1 MAITA
6 KEKFL
11 WSIANRYID
20 NRMINLRNHIY
31 VSIFP
36 EAMSFVFIMQSLSIR
51 KFSPSSQI
59 PLSAILHFENNL
71 FMKGRFS
78 LQSAA
83 CTCSLTSACCSFFSS
98 SVSSCVW
105 LRTAEP
111 LGLVEPPSC
120 DVVPE
125 AELPTV
131 KV

>member
-83 CTCSLTSACCSFFSS
+83 CTCSLTSAC
-98 SVSSCVW
+98 SCVW